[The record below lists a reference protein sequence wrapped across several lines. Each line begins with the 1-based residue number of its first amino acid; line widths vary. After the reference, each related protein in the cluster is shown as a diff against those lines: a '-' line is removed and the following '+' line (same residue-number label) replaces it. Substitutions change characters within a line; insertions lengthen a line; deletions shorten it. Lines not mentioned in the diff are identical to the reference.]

1 MRKNINIINSFRC
14 TNITNFRDLRKN
26 LPKKND
32 VDFELAK
39 ILGFS
44 SRFLQKYSR
53 FLEFFTIFQTSKM

>member
-1 MRKNINIINSFRC
+1 MRI
-14 TNITNFRDLRKN
+14 
-26 LPKKND
+26 
-32 VDFELAK
+32 FELAK